1 MMIRKNM
8 ANFFTCL
15 RMALIP
21 VVVWLI
27 FAADPHVR
35 DAAHAWALAVFVFA
49 ALTDFIDGQ
58 IARRTNTISEFGKVV
73 DPLADRLLVIAVLVA
88 LMWRSFM
95 PLWMG
100 ILIVSRDALMLLGAP
115 VVGIRDPQVREKLAV
130 HWTGKLATALLFTAI
145 CIFIYWNLYRHVN
158 PVGLA
163 IFCAGI
169 LFSYLSGFIYL
180 RRGIKL
186 LGARMES

>member
-1 MMIRKNM
+1 MIRKNL
-8 ANFFTCL
+8 ANIITCL

-21 VVVWLI
+21 MVVWLI
-27 FAADPHVR
+27 FQADLYTKDR
-35 DAAHAWALAVFVFA
+35 AHAWALAAFVFA
-49 ALTDFIDGQ
+49 AFTDFLDGQ

-73 DPLADRLLVIAVLVA
+73 DPLADRLLVIAVLVS

-100 ILIVSRDALMLLGAP
+100 IVIVGRDVLMLVGAP
-115 VVGIRDPQVREKLAV
+115 VVGIRDPRIREELAV
-130 HWTGKLATALLFTAI
+130 HWTGKLATALLFVAI
-145 CIFIYWNLYRHVN
+145 CIFIYWNLYRQVN

-163 IFCAGI
+163 IFCVGI

-186 LGARMES
+186 LSARLGS